1 MLEFKKIKRKPT
13 FVNMAEVNAKTAKE
27 ILKKGI
33 DNKKVSFSKEDKEK
47 ILNANDKEIV
57 GYIATDG
64 ESFWFINY
72 QYAKEN
78 YEI

>member
-1 MLEFKKIKRKPT
+1 MLKFKKIKRKPT
-13 FVNMAEVNAKTAKE
+13 FVDMAEVNAETAKE

-33 DNKKVSFSKEDKEK
+33 NNKKVSFSKEDKEK
-47 ILNANDKEIV
+47 ILNAHNKDIV